1 MKTNSLI
8 FLCLFLFLCGCG
20 DSDQGS
26 PPSKPTGGELVIGVD
41 EALMPAIDAAVTVFT
56 AVYPEASITPLYLS
70 EKAVTE
76 RLLTNKI
83 QTAVLFRSLT
93 EKEKEYIQESFDH
106 RVTACRLGF
115 DGIVAVTGKKNPVS
129 TVSCKGIKNI
139 LTGKVLYWKQL
150 DNAFE
155 DNSPVRIIIPGS
167 SDIDRLIYNT
177 VHQVSPASTWVL
189 SRTTDVI
196 GYVLHNPFT
205 IGLVNESRVRDK
217 DNLIPDI
224 KIIARINKS
233 LDAGNTED
241 YLILEINAITHEPF
255 TGLGSGFISFLAG
268 RKGQL
273 ILSKAGITPVKP
285 IEREINVSR
294 SF

>member
-8 FLCLFLFLCGCG
+8 FLCLLLFICGCG
-20 DSDQGS
+20 DSDQSS

-56 AVYPEASITPLYLS
+56 TVYPEASISPLYLS

-76 RLLTNKI
+76 KLLNNKI
-83 QTAVLFRSLT
+83 QTAVLFSSLT
-93 EKEKEYIQESFDH
+93 GKEKEHIKQNFGH
-106 RVTACRLGF
+106 RITSCSLGF
-115 DGIVAVTGKKNPVS
+115 DRIVAVTGNINPVS
-129 TVSCKGIKNI
+129 AVTCKDIKNI
-139 LTGKVLYWKQL
+139 LTGKIRYWKQI
-150 DNAFE
+150 DNASE
-155 DNSPVRIIIPGS
+155 DSSPVRIIIPGS

-177 VHQVSPASTWVL
+177 VPQVSPASTWVL
-189 SRTTDVI
+189 DRTGDVI
-196 GYVLHNPFT
+196 GYVLNNPFT
-205 IGLVNESRVRDK
+205 IGLVNESRVINK
-217 DNLIPDI
+217 GSLLQDI
-224 KIIARINKS
+224 KIITRINNNLDDSSTEEYLS
-233 LDAGNTED
+233 LEV
-241 YLILEINAITHEPF
+241 NAITHEPF

-285 IEREINVSR
+285 VERDINISG

>member
-8 FLCLFLFLCGCG
+8 FLCLLLFICGCG
-20 DSDQGS
+20 NSDQSS

-70 EKAVTE
+70 EKAATE
-76 RLLTNKI
+76 KLLTNKI

-93 EKEKEYIQESFDH
+93 EKEKEYILESLGH
-106 RVTACRLGF
+106 RVTSCRLGF
-115 DGIVAVTGKKNPVS
+115 DSIVAVTGKINPVS
-129 TVSCKGIKNI
+129 AVLCKDIKSI

-155 DNSPVRIIIPGS
+155 DNSPVSIIIPGS

-177 VHQVSPASTWVL
+177 VPQVSPASTYEL
-189 SRTTDVI
+189 DRTGDVI
-196 GYVLHNPFT
+196 GYVLNNPIT
-205 IGLVNESRVRDK
+205 IGLVNKSRVINK
-217 DNLIPDI
+217 DNLLPDI
-224 KIIARINKS
+224 KIIARINKN
-233 LDAGNTED
+233 LDDSSTED
-241 YLILEINAITHEPF
+241 YLLLEINAIIHEPF

-285 IEREINVSR
+285 IERDINISG